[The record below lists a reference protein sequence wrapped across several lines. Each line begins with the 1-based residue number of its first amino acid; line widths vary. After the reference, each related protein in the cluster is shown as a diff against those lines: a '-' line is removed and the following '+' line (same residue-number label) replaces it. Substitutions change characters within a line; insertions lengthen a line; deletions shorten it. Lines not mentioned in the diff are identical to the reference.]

1 MPSRNTKENLTEL
14 QTTAVEA
21 YRQRLAEIVP
31 EVEIL
36 DAFATQHIVEVI
48 LNDSIRDFAT
58 AQQITKLWFEVEDL
72 FNVRLMP
79 YAVPHEN

>member
-1 MPSRNTKENLTEL
+1 MPPRNTKENLTGL
-14 QTTAVEA
+14 QATAVEA
-21 YRQRLAEIVP
+21 FRRRLAKNLP
-31 EVEIL
+31 EVKIL

-58 AQQITKLWFEVEDL
+58 AQQIMKLSFEVEDL

>member
-1 MPSRNTKENLTEL
+1 MSLKNTKKNLTGL
-14 QTTAVEA
+14 QAIAVEA

-79 YAVPHEN
+79 YVIPHEN